1 MSRLEKND
9 DGLSSREGRQKGMM
23 MRGSVLAILGRRAA
37 KSNCLRLGTAG
48 LAVAGCLAAGSV
60 AADVEHPSAEG
71 GAAVTEIDEILVTAR
86 KRTERLQDIPDSIT
100 AFTANAIQSANIS
113 TIKDVAARVPNV
125 SVVEAQQPGVAL
137 INIRGVGQA
146 RNSEPPVA
154 VIVDGVQLSNA
165 YQITQDLFD
174 VERIEVLKGPQGA
187 VYGRNAIGGAINIVT
202 KQPTNDLHGFIQA
215 GYGTGDDQRVS
226 AGINGP
232 LIDDKLL
239 FSVAGSF
246 HNFNGD
252 IPNIN
257 SPQTTDANWRKDRDI
272 RATLL
277 AKPTDELSI
286 DLRYSY
292 LQTHSGAS
300 WYAPVPPGAS
310 ISAPLPYIG
319 DYPGNARRILNDAS
333 VKIDYDLK
341 FATLTSVTALSRVNS
356 SIHEDLDYTPLDE
369 LTALQPL
376 NANNLSEELR
386 MVSLGDTAFKWL
398 GGFYYLRTNQTLTS
412 NIYLGSD
419 YLPLFGLP
427 ASLAPLLYSHNSALD
442 QNGAYAAFG
451 QTSYRFSP
459 SFELTAGLRY
469 DLDDRHQTDLVTAG
483 DPEYA
488 QRFES
493 LQPKVSATWYFD
505 PDTMAYATISK
516 GFRSGG
522 FNPTDLIS
530 REYKKEEDWNYE
542 LGTKGGFLDHEL
554 NVSGALFLTRIKDRQ
569 VYILDVIDAAQTL
582 VNPIPQSEV
591 YGAEAEIDW
600 RPLQHLDLSASA
612 GLTGSK
618 ILSYDTS
625 VFAGLPAAGDFKG
638 NKLPQVAPV
647 SYSFAGQ
654 YQFELGGSD
663 SLTPRLEWNGSAGA
677 YYWEIDNLDK
687 RSDVNLVNA
696 RLTFA
701 HGPVSITGFVENLL
715 QDRYVLEY
723 VSKTWSG
730 AGSNVSAAAP
740 GRVWGIQVRMNF

>member
-1 MSRLEKND
+1 MQSPVV
-9 DGLSSREGRQKGMM
+9 S
-23 MRGSVLAILGRRAA
+23 ILVSRAA
-37 KSNCLRLGTAG
+37 TVNYIRLCTVAIT
-48 LAVAGCLAAGSV
+48 LAGCLSAGT
-60 AADVEHPSAEG
+60 AIGEVEYAMAEG
-71 GAAVTEIDEILVTAR
+71 GAATEMDEILVTAR

-100 AFTANAIQSANIS
+100 AFTSSTIQNANILNV
-113 TIKDVAARVPNV
+113 KDVAARVPNV
-125 SVVEAQQPGVAL
+125 SIIEAQQPGVAL
-137 INIRGVGQA
+137 INIRGIGQA
-146 RNSEPPVA
+146 RNGEPPVA

-202 KQPTNDLHGFIQA
+202 KQPTNDLHGFFQA
-215 GYGTGDDQRVS
+215 GYGTGDDLRVS
-226 AGINGP
+226 GGISGA
-232 LIDDKLL
+232 LIEDRLL
-239 FSVAGSF
+239 FGVAGTF
-246 HNFNGD
+246 RNFNGD
-252 IPNIN
+252 ISNIN

-277 AKPTDELSI
+277 AKPTDALSI

-300 WYAPVPPGAS
+300 WYAPVPAGVS
-310 ISAPLPYIG
+310 VSEPLPYIG

-333 VKIDYDLK
+333 VKIDYDLTI
-341 FATLTSVTALSRVNS
+341 ATLTSVTALSRVNS

-376 NANNLSEELR
+376 NSNNLSEELR
-386 MVSLGDTAFKWL
+386 MVSLGDGPFKWL

-412 NIYLGSD
+412 NIYLGKD
-419 YLPLFGLP
+419 YLPLLGLP
-427 ASLAPLLYSHNSALD
+427 VSLAPLLYSHNSALD
-442 QNGAYAAFG
+442 RNGAYAAFG

-469 DLDDRHQTDLVTAG
+469 DLDDRHETDLAAVG
-483 DPEYA
+483 SPEYA
-488 QRFES
+488 RRFES

-522 FNPTDLIS
+522 FNPTDRIS

-542 LGTKGGFLDHEL
+542 LGAKGSFLDHEI
-554 NVSGALFLTRIKDRQ
+554 NVTGALFFTRIKDRQ

-582 VNPIPQSEV
+582 VNPIPQAEV
-591 YGAEAEIDW
+591 YGAETAVDW
-600 RPLQHLDLSASA
+600 RPLQHLDLSASL

-618 ILSYDTS
+618 ILSYDTT
-625 VFAGLPAAGDFKG
+625 VFGGLPAAGDFKG

-647 SYSFAGQ
+647 SYALSGQ
-654 YQFELGGSD
+654 YQFQMPNGD
-663 SLTPRLEWNGSAGA
+663 SFTPRLEWNGSAGA

-687 RSDVNLVNA
+687 RSDLNLVNA

-701 HGPVSITGFVENLL
+701 QGPVSVTGFVENLL

-723 VSKTWSG
+723 VSKVWSG

-740 GRVWGIQVRMNF
+740 GRTWGIQARMNF